1 MIAHITIK
9 KKKIV
14 YVINK
19 NYIKNLLPEEP
30 ASCQE

>member
-14 YVINK
+14 SVMNK
-19 NYIKNLLPEEP
+19 NYIMKIVPV
-30 ASCQE
+30 AQ